1 MIGTV
6 FDGDV
11 SLSFSDSISPA

>member
-1 MIGTV
+1 MIGTD